1 MSPSERE
8 IVWVAPHVLAR
19 WRAAT
24 FQQRSDFLLL
34 LQRDDE
40 TLNPPYR
47 HLSTLLSPRRP
58 LRTAPPAMRL
68 LSLLPLFL
76 LAASI
81 AAASTRKP
89 LTGKFIRK
97 RSSTVSQR

>member
-1 MSPSERE
+1 
-8 IVWVAPHVLAR
+8 
-19 WRAAT
+19 
-24 FQQRSDFLLL
+24 
-34 LQRDDE
+34 
-40 TLNPPYR
+40 
-47 HLSTLLSPRRP
+47 
-58 LRTAPPAMRL
+58 MRL